1 MKPDNILIDFD
12 GYKFHSIKIID
23 FGSAFVLDKESLPFF
38 SMSTPEYLA
47 PEVIKH
53 VEQLKQYAMKP
64 GPSPLKAIKAWDCDM
79 WSIGVILFEILIGF
93 PVWLSMKGKI

>member
-1 MKPDNILIDFD
+1 
-12 GYKFHSIKIID
+12 
-23 FGSAFVLDKESLPFF
+23 
-38 SMSTPEYLA
+38 
-47 PEVIKH
+47 
-53 VEQLKQYAMKP
+53 MKP